1 MGFYVGYRLRV
12 MLTAAIHAKLL
23 RLNYSAIAKT
33 TTGVC
38 VILCSALM
46 VDVLAGQIVN
56 LASNDVKRF
65 EQLGTMWFF
74 LFVGPLEGIFT
85 LAVVTHI
92 LGIVPAMAGM
102 SCILMVI
109 PIQVT
114 LLSTHFSALKAF
126 CSLSCRNT

>member
-1 MGFYVGYRLRV
+1 

-33 TTGVC
+33 TTGARRVKS
-38 VILCSALM
+38 SALT
-46 VDVLAGQIVN
+46 DDCAGQIVN

-85 LAVVTHI
+85 LIVVTHI
-92 LGIVPAMAGM
+92 LGIVPAVAGM
-102 SCILMVI
+102 SCILIVI
-109 PIQVT
+109 PIQVALDIYVFAT
-114 LLSTHFSALKAF
+114 LTAL